1 MRLEGYYPREYLYKG
16 FELEQACLG
25 HKIDWEN
32 ILKKEGISEE
42 KLSHEGLFRAY
53 EKFYPLN
60 LQIPQKKWG
69 KDLFNL
75 VADKLGLDVENPEEL
90 KFINVL
96 GTRLDRKGIDCFF
109 LFKNPKTEK
118 EKPCTVDI
126 TSHPKKDEWKA
137 DLIINEDDIML
148 DWKKNPE
155 QYIEKLDEIAEKIA
169 DGLKNKTE
177 LIH

>member
-1 MRLEGYYPREYLYKG
+1 MRLERHYFKEYQYKG
-16 FELEQACLG
+16 FELEQACVG
-25 HKIDWEN
+25 NEIGWKEIF
-32 ILKKEGISEE
+32 KKQGISEE
-42 KLSHEGLFRAY
+42 KLTHEGLFKAY
-53 EKFYPLN
+53 EKFYPLDP
-60 LQIPQKKWG
+60 QIPQKKWG

-75 VADKLGLDVENPEEL
+75 VADKLELDIEDPEEL

-118 EKPCTVDI
+118 EKPCTIDI

-137 DLIINEDDIML
+137 DLIINKDDIML
-148 DWKKNPE
+148 DWKKDFE
-155 QYIEKLDEIAEKIA
+155 QYMEKLDEIADKIA
-169 DGLKNKTE
+169 NGLKDKTE